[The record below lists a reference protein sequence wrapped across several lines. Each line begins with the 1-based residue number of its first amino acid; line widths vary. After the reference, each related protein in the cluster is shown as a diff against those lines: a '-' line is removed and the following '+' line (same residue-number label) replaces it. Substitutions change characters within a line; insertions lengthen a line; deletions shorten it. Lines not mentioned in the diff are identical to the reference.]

1 MKWRSLFFLFT
12 CLLMQKLVS
21 GDGEPFTYRRTPTGY
36 DLTCSGGKWESE
48 NLNNT
53 LPLEY
58 KDENSKEYVCRPE
71 KGDPIQLLVQFRTCE
86 NCIDLD
92 ITALSFVIV
101 GNLLATVLIAWAV
114 YSITG
119 QPKGRNFSGNKA
131 SDKVNLISNGERD
144 TYQQL
149 TPGQNS
155 EYSGLVG
162 VRKK

>member
-36 DLTCSGGKWESE
+36 DLTLKRV
-48 NLNNT
+48 N
-53 LPLEY
+53 
-58 KDENSKEYVCRPE
+58 
-71 KGDPIQLLVQFRTCE
+71 IQLLVQFRTCE

-144 TYQQL
+144 TYQVW
-149 TPGQNS
+149 NH
-155 EYSGLVG
+155 
-162 VRKK
+162 